1 MGGGL
6 ARPRAMSAPTDNGYG
21 TLFPT
26 DWGEPAHEA
35 IYYDADGTEVFRK
48 LRWSRVEE
56 GKRKTIRQCHWDGGK
71 WVAKLPNRK
80 LPLYRLPDLLANPE
94 KPILSKWLARYRAG
108 GCGAARPRA
117 RRRGA
122 ADTVCEPENRGF
134 SDAEL
139 AIRDP
144 YPILGGPPWLP
155 DHRTF
160 LFQIVTTQV

>member
-1 MGGGL
+1 
-6 ARPRAMSAPTDNGYG
+6 MSGPTDNGYG
-21 TLFPT
+21 TLFPA

-94 KPILSKWLARYRAG
+94 KPILFVEGEPA
-108 GCGAARPRA
+108 CDTAAVP
-117 RRRGA
+117 
-122 ADTVCEPENRGF
+122 VF
-134 SDAEL
+134 SEAQ
-139 AIRDP
+139 
-144 YPILGGPPWLP
+144 LG
-155 DHRTF
+155 D
-160 LFQIVTTQV
+160 